1 MPHRPRTPQ
10 FCLTQSGEGIIRLAM
25 PIIETVEQLAE
36 FLEQNEEWRR
46 RIYSILVPREL
57 ARLPAEFD
65 EFRAEVRREFDSV
78 RTEMREG
85 FARVDQ
91 EIENVRTEMREG
103 FARVDQEIEN
113 VRTEMREGFARV
125 DQEIENVRTEM
136 REGFA
141 RVDQEI
147 ENVRTEM
154 REGFARVDQE
164 IENVRTEMREG
175 FARVDQ
181 EIENVRTEMREGF
194 ARVDQ
199 EIENV
204 RTEMREGF
212 ARVDQEIENVRTEMR
227 EGFARVDQEIE
238 NVRTEMRG
246 GYERLERKIQ
256 KNTDDIAELK
266 GISLEQQYRNRARA
280 LFGKYIRNLT
290 VIDWTDLE
298 EQLEAVAPLTEK
310 EREEL
315 SIVDL
320 LARGRRKADG
330 QELVLVI
337 EISWTLAQSDVER
350 AVRRAEILTRRG
362 IAAVAAVAGREIDD
376 ETREAAQT
384 AGCAVVMD
392 GRFEGDQPL

>member
-91 EIENVRTEMREG
+91 EI
-103 FARVDQEIEN
+103 ARVDRKIE
-113 VRTEMREGFARV
+113 
-125 DQEIENVRTEM
+125 D
-136 REGFA
+136 
-141 RVDQEI
+141 
-147 ENVRTEM
+147 
-154 REGFARVDQE
+154 
-164 IENVRTEMREG
+164 
-175 FARVDQ
+175 
-181 EIENVRTEMREGF
+181 
-194 ARVDQ
+194 
-199 EIENV
+199 V

-392 GRFEGDQPL
+392 GRFEGDQPLRGA

>member
-25 PIIETVEQLAE
+25 PIIETIEQLAE

-57 ARLPAEFD
+57 ARLPAEFG
-65 EFRAEVRREFDSV
+65 EFRAEVRREFDS
-78 RTEMREG
+78 
-85 FARVDQ
+85 
-91 EIENVRTEMREG
+91 
-103 FARVDQEIEN
+103 
-113 VRTEMREGFARV
+113 
-125 DQEIENVRTEM
+125 
-136 REGFA
+136 
-141 RVDQEI
+141 
-147 ENVRTEM
+147 
-154 REGFARVDQE
+154 
-164 IENVRTEMREG
+164 
-175 FARVDQ
+175 
-181 EIENVRTEMREGF
+181 
-194 ARVDQ
+194 
-199 EIENV
+199 
-204 RTEMREGF
+204 
-212 ARVDQEIENVRTEMR
+212 VRTEMR

-392 GRFEGDQPL
+392 GRFEGDQPLRGA

>member
-78 RTEMREG
+78 RTEIREG

-91 EIENVRTEMREG
+91 EI
-103 FARVDQEIEN
+103 ARVDRKIE
-113 VRTEMREGFARV
+113 
-125 DQEIENVRTEM
+125 D
-136 REGFA
+136 
-141 RVDQEI
+141 
-147 ENVRTEM
+147 
-154 REGFARVDQE
+154 
-164 IENVRTEMREG
+164 
-175 FARVDQ
+175 
-181 EIENVRTEMREGF
+181 
-194 ARVDQ
+194 
-199 EIENV
+199 V

>member
-25 PIIETVEQLAE
+25 PIIETIEQLAE

-91 EIENVRTEMREG
+91 EI
-103 FARVDQEIEN
+103 ARVDRKIE
-113 VRTEMREGFARV
+113 
-125 DQEIENVRTEM
+125 D
-136 REGFA
+136 
-141 RVDQEI
+141 
-147 ENVRTEM
+147 
-154 REGFARVDQE
+154 
-164 IENVRTEMREG
+164 
-175 FARVDQ
+175 
-181 EIENVRTEMREGF
+181 
-194 ARVDQ
+194 
-199 EIENV
+199 
-204 RTEMREGF
+204 
-212 ARVDQEIENVRTEMR
+212 VRTEMR

>member
-91 EIENVRTEMREG
+91 EI
-103 FARVDQEIEN
+103 ARVDRKIE
-113 VRTEMREGFARV
+113 
-125 DQEIENVRTEM
+125 D
-136 REGFA
+136 
-141 RVDQEI
+141 
-147 ENVRTEM
+147 
-154 REGFARVDQE
+154 
-164 IENVRTEMREG
+164 
-175 FARVDQ
+175 
-181 EIENVRTEMREGF
+181 
-194 ARVDQ
+194 
-199 EIENV
+199 
-204 RTEMREGF
+204 
-212 ARVDQEIENVRTEMR
+212 VRTEMR

-256 KNTDDIAELK
+256 KNTGDIAELK

-392 GRFEGDQPL
+392 GRFEGDQPLRGA

>member
-25 PIIETVEQLAE
+25 PIIETIEQLAE

-65 EFRAEVRREFDSV
+65 EFRAEVRREFDS
-78 RTEMREG
+78 
-85 FARVDQ
+85 
-91 EIENVRTEMREG
+91 
-103 FARVDQEIEN
+103 
-113 VRTEMREGFARV
+113 
-125 DQEIENVRTEM
+125 
-136 REGFA
+136 
-141 RVDQEI
+141 
-147 ENVRTEM
+147 
-154 REGFARVDQE
+154 
-164 IENVRTEMREG
+164 
-175 FARVDQ
+175 
-181 EIENVRTEMREGF
+181 
-194 ARVDQ
+194 
-199 EIENV
+199 
-204 RTEMREGF
+204 
-212 ARVDQEIENVRTEMR
+212 
-227 EGFARVDQEIE
+227 
-238 NVRTEMRG
+238 VRTEMRG

>member
-25 PIIETVEQLAE
+25 PIIETIEQLAE

-65 EFRAEVRREFDSV
+65 EFRAEVRREFDS
-78 RTEMREG
+78 
-85 FARVDQ
+85 
-91 EIENVRTEMREG
+91 
-103 FARVDQEIEN
+103 
-113 VRTEMREGFARV
+113 
-125 DQEIENVRTEM
+125 
-136 REGFA
+136 
-141 RVDQEI
+141 
-147 ENVRTEM
+147 
-154 REGFARVDQE
+154 
-164 IENVRTEMREG
+164 
-175 FARVDQ
+175 
-181 EIENVRTEMREGF
+181 
-194 ARVDQ
+194 
-199 EIENV
+199 
-204 RTEMREGF
+204 
-212 ARVDQEIENVRTEMR
+212 VRTEMR

>member
-25 PIIETVEQLAE
+25 PIIETIEQLAE

-91 EIENVRTEMREG
+91 EI
-103 FARVDQEIEN
+103 ARVDRKIE
-113 VRTEMREGFARV
+113 
-125 DQEIENVRTEM
+125 D
-136 REGFA
+136 
-141 RVDQEI
+141 
-147 ENVRTEM
+147 
-154 REGFARVDQE
+154 
-164 IENVRTEMREG
+164 
-175 FARVDQ
+175 
-181 EIENVRTEMREGF
+181 VRTEMREGF

-392 GRFEGDQPL
+392 GRFEGDQPLRGA

>member
-25 PIIETVEQLAE
+25 PIIETIEQLAE

-78 RTEMREG
+78 RTEIREG

-91 EIENVRTEMREG
+91 EI
-103 FARVDQEIEN
+103 ARVDRKIE
-113 VRTEMREGFARV
+113 
-125 DQEIENVRTEM
+125 D
-136 REGFA
+136 
-141 RVDQEI
+141 
-147 ENVRTEM
+147 
-154 REGFARVDQE
+154 
-164 IENVRTEMREG
+164 
-175 FARVDQ
+175 
-181 EIENVRTEMREGF
+181 
-194 ARVDQ
+194 
-199 EIENV
+199 
-204 RTEMREGF
+204 
-212 ARVDQEIENVRTEMR
+212 VRTEMR

>member
-91 EIENVRTEMREG
+91 EI
-103 FARVDQEIEN
+103 ARVDRKIE
-113 VRTEMREGFARV
+113 
-125 DQEIENVRTEM
+125 D
-136 REGFA
+136 
-141 RVDQEI
+141 
-147 ENVRTEM
+147 
-154 REGFARVDQE
+154 
-164 IENVRTEMREG
+164 
-175 FARVDQ
+175 
-181 EIENVRTEMREGF
+181 
-194 ARVDQ
+194 
-199 EIENV
+199 
-204 RTEMREGF
+204 
-212 ARVDQEIENVRTEMR
+212 VRTEMR

-392 GRFEGDQPL
+392 GRFEGDQPLRGA

>member
-25 PIIETVEQLAE
+25 PIIETIEQLAE

-91 EIENVRTEMREG
+91 EI
-103 FARVDQEIEN
+103 ARVDRKIE
-113 VRTEMREGFARV
+113 
-125 DQEIENVRTEM
+125 D
-136 REGFA
+136 
-141 RVDQEI
+141 
-147 ENVRTEM
+147 
-154 REGFARVDQE
+154 
-164 IENVRTEMREG
+164 VRTEMREG

-392 GRFEGDQPL
+392 GRFEGDQPLRGA

>member
-25 PIIETVEQLAE
+25 PIIETIEQLAE

-65 EFRAEVRREFDSV
+65 EFRAEVRREFDSVRTEIREGFARVDQEIARVDRKIEDV

-141 RVDQEI
+141 Q
-147 ENVRTEM
+147 
-154 REGFARVDQE
+154 
-164 IENVRTEMREG
+164 
-175 FARVDQ
+175 
-181 EIENVRTEMREGF
+181 
-194 ARVDQ
+194 
-199 EIENV
+199 
-204 RTEMREGF
+204 
-212 ARVDQEIENVRTEMR
+212 VDQEIENVRTEMR

-392 GRFEGDQPL
+392 GRFEGDQPLRGA